1 MFFPFISTIYGA
13 MYQVIIEIDSENGC
27 CVNFLGKRLE
37 MSVEDALYISRQKNT
52 LSDGKGWNSSF
63 PDIVNHTSSSAVRK
77 DLEFEAA
84 KHGDYNAALSIVNK
98 YLKQDK
104 VDEIQKLYPDSS
116 VVYIHKKDMEG
127 ANMIPAAYASRLG
140 DSGLRVD
147 DGIVMVTDA
156 KHTGASDLLRLFKRS
171 RFEGK
176 VIPGR
181 SYVVVDDFITSGAE
195 VRDLKDYIESHG
207 GNVVCVTSFGH
218 GSYGKQKMNSTMEQ
232 HQQLRRYGLT
242 DAELRRYG
250 IASSIENLTY
260 TEASKFMVLV
270 KSRSRGKIEEGS
282 PVYQRLLSLQER
294 QKALDVV
301 AEDKIE
307 VVMTNREE
315 QIEESHRMFVRR

>member
-1 MFFPFISTIYGA
+1 
-13 MYQVIIEIDSENGC
+13 MYQVIIEIDPEKGC
-27 CVNFLGKRLE
+27 CVNFVGKRLD

-52 LSDGKGWNSSF
+52 LSDGKRWNSSF
-63 PDIVNHTSSSAVRK
+63 PDIVNHTSSSVVRR

-84 KHGDYNAALSIVNK
+84 KHGDYNAAMNIVNK

-104 VDEIQKLYPDSS
+104 VDEIQKHYPDASL
-116 VVYIHKKDMEG
+116 VYIHKKDMEG

-156 KHTGASDLLRLFKRS
+156 KHTGASDLLRLFRRS
-171 RFEGK
+171 RFEGE
-176 VIPGR
+176 VVPGR
-181 SYVVVDDFITSGAE
+181 NYVVVDDFITSGAE

-218 GSYGKQKMNSTMEQ
+218 GSYGKLKMNSTMEQ

-250 IASSIENLTY
+250 IASCIENLSY
-260 TEASKFMVLV
+260 TEASKFLVLV
-270 KSRSRGKIEEGS
+270 KSKSHGQIEEGS
-282 PVYQRLLSLQER
+282 PVYHRLMMLQER
-294 QKALDVV
+294 QNRLDVA
-301 AEDKIE
+301 AEATK
-307 VVMTNREE
+307 EE
-315 QIEESHRMFVRR
+315 TEAEKQVQASEEPRRLSFHR